1 MTARNEEVW
10 NDNYGAISSFFSVF
24 FKCRSKIFIEL
35 IEYIEHS
42 TKFAFVAEGE
52 YLLVTI

>member
-1 MTARNEEVW
+1 M
-10 NDNYGAISSFFSVF
+10 
-24 FKCRSKIFIEL
+24 EL

-42 TKFAFVAEGE
+42 AKFAFVVEGE

>member
-1 MTARNEEVW
+1 M
-10 NDNYGAISSFFSVF
+10 
-24 FKCRSKIFIEL
+24 EL
-35 IEYIEHS
+35 IEYTEHS

>member
-1 MTARNEEVW
+1 M
-10 NDNYGAISSFFSVF
+10 D
-24 FKCRSKIFIEL
+24 L
-35 IEYIEHS
+35 IEYTEHS